1 MPSPS
6 GLKLRARGGR
16 RWLSRLAVAA
26 TFCLL
31 PVLASGAVDGAATE
45 ASDRITLNFQDADI
59 NALISTISQ
68 LTGRNFIVDPRVKGK
83 VTLISGHPLTID
95 EVYDV
100 FLSVLDVHNF
110 ASVDAED
117 GVTKI
122 VPISLIKQNPTPT
135 SFGMPR
141 PHGDAQITQVYQLK
155 HGSVQE
161 FIPILRPLLP
171 PTSHFAAHAAS
182 NTLVFTDTA
191 ANIKRVLSIV
201 ERMDQ
206 PQTEGDIHVLYLRY
220 AKAKDLVPLLNNILT
235 AKQKVGDAK
244 EKAQVFSVQ
253 AEESTNSLVIHA
265 RDEDYLFIRDAV
277 DKLDVRRAQVFIEV
291 VIAEVSAEK
300 AQDLGVR
307 WEFGDNH
314 ITNGQTSGS
323 TGFSDVSG
331 GLQLGYLKS
340 LVEDLSGNLVP
351 ELQVVLT
358 ALRTDADTN
367 ILSTPNLLTL
377 DNESAEIIVGQ
388 EVPFIT
394 GQYTTSS
401 ATTTTDTTTGT
412 AVTNP
417 FQTIERKDVGLK
429 LNIKPQIN
437 EGDAMRLEIEQEL
450 SSVVPTKLEG
460 AADLITNTRSI
471 KATVMV
477 DDGQIIVLGGLIRD
491 DFTDNIEAVPLL
503 GDVPLVG
510 ALFRKK
516 SKKAV
521 KRNLMVFLRPKI
533 VRSELDLA
541 GHTKEKYEQMQALQR
556 DSLPKS
562 KYLLYSDKP
571 PVLPSIDG
579 SDKAP
584 ATPPPAPAGG
594 TDEDEEI

>member
-1 MPSPS
+1 MPSPD
-6 GLKLRARGGR
+6 GLMLTALGGR
-16 RWLSRLAVAA
+16 RWITRLAFA
-26 TFCLL
+26 TALALF
-31 PVLASGAVDGAATE
+31 PVLAASKPAPAATA

-83 VTLISGHPLTID
+83 VTLISGHPLTVD

-110 ASVDAED
+110 AAVDSED

-122 VPISLIKQNPTPT
+122 IPISLVKQNPTPT
-135 SFGMPR
+135 SFGEPKS
-141 PHGDAQITQVYQLK
+141 HGDEQITQVYQLQ

-161 FIPILRPLLP
+161 LVPILRPLLP
-171 PTSHFAAHAAS
+171 PTSHFAAHASS

-206 PQTEGDIHVLYLRY
+206 PATEGDIHVIYLRY

-235 AKQKVGDAK
+235 AKQKISDAK
-244 EKAQVFSVQ
+244 EKSQVFSVQ
-253 AEESTNSLVIHA
+253 AEDSTNSLVIHA

-314 ITNGQTSGS
+314 TSNGQTSGS

-340 LVEDLSGNLVP
+340 FVQDLSGNLVP

-377 DNESAEIIVGQ
+377 DNESAQIVVGQ

-401 ATTTTDTTTGT
+401 STTSTDTTTGT

-429 LNIKPQIN
+429 LKIKPQIN

-477 DDGQIIVLGGLIRD
+477 DDGQIIVLGGLITD
-491 DFTDNIEAVPLL
+491 DYTDNIEAVPVF
-503 GDVPLVG
+503 GDIPIVG

-516 SKKAV
+516 NKKAV

-533 VRSELDLA
+533 VRSEADLA
-541 GHTKEKYEQMQALQR
+541 GHTKEKYEHMQSLQK

-571 PVLPSIDG
+571 PVLPDLG
-579 SDKAP
+579 GKKPVAAP
-584 ATPPPAPAGG
+584 QPAPASSGED
-594 TDEDEEI
+594 DEDF